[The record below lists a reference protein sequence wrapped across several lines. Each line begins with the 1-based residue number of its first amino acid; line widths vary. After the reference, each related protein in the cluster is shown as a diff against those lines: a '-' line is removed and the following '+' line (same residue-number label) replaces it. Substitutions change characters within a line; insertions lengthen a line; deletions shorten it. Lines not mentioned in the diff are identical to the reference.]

1 MIGTEEPLTSTS
13 TLLLLLLPVMA
24 TIATEMLTQMM
35 YANNIQRNRR
45 TTNINIDVTAAAAAS
60 HGYYSHSDVDSD
72 DVRKQHTEEQKNH

>member
-1 MIGTEEPLTSTS
+1 MATIATEMLTQMIGTEEPLTSTS

-45 TTNINIDVTAAAAAS
+45 TTNINIDVTAAAVAS
-60 HGYYSHSDVDSD
+60 HGYYSH
-72 DVRKQHTEEQKNH
+72 

>member
-35 YANNIQRNRR
+35 YANNTQRNRR
-45 TTNINIDVTAAAAAS
+45 TTYINIDVTAAAAS
-60 HGYYSHSDVDSD
+60 HGYYSH
-72 DVRKQHTEEQKNH
+72 